1 MTSARERYAM
11 GDLAAILDFDRSEAG
26 RLGAEGW
33 GRAAAVDV
41 VRDLTRDAKSRAHGP
56 LASILAV
63 TMA

>member
-1 MTSARERYAM
+1 M